1 MATMI
6 ECWSNSTI
14 ASNHPKAGHIRPGKN
29 RFEDNA
35 YHLLLNE
42 GLVVPYEGQ
51 DKPKVKTVQNKS
63 PQANKKFRKRFG
75 GKL

>member
-6 ECWSNSTI
+6 DCWSNSPI

-29 RFEDNA
+29 RVEDNM

-42 GLVVPYEGQ
+42 GLVVPYKGQ
-51 DKPKVKTVQNKS
+51 DKPKGETAQNKS
-63 PQANKKFRKRFG
+63 PQATKKLRKKFG
-75 GKL
+75 GHK